1 MNIKFIAILC
11 CLIFLCSLSAQNSV
25 IHPAIQV
32 VKAKEISRPEKV
44 ALFKP
49 IADRS
54 SEVLSV
60 LQSYTLMSLD
70 NEALGKL
77 TNQKAPFIELS
88 IPTPNQKDIEVELVE
103 VHPFSPDFKV
113 RIAPSMEEVQVGQ
126 GEYYR
131 GIVKGEEGS
140 IVALSIVDGEV
151 AGLISSPSLS
161 GNMVIGKLK
170 QSDNYVIYEDH
181 QINGKSNFNCLTADY
196 QIAYT
201 PEELRGIS
209 SGSRKEN
216 DCIRIYFEVDYDIY
230 VDKGKNVENV
240 SSFVTAI
247 FNQVSMLYAAED
259 INIVLSEVV
268 VWTQQSPYTATTAS
282 GMLNQFTGY
291 RQGFNGD
298 LAQLL
303 SYKIG
308 GGIAYIDGLC
318 KSNPDYSM
326 SYAGIYNSFQNVPTY
341 SWTIEVVTHEL
352 GHLFGSQH
360 THACVWNGNKTA
372 IDGCYNIEGSCP
384 NPGIPSP
391 QQGGTIMSYCHLT
404 NAGIKF
410 SNGFGLQ
417 PGNVIRSKVAAASC
431 LTSCLPD
438 GGGTECE
445 LNKVILEI
453 NTDNYPSE
461 TTWDIKNQQGQILYS
476 GGPYYSP
483 RSLSTI
489 ELCLPTSCFIFTIYD
504 LYQDG
509 MCCSY
514 GNGSYKIKFEGNTL
528 ISGGQFGASE
538 SKQFCIS
545 SQPAPTCTD
554 GKKNGLET
562 GIDCGGPNC
571 PPCPT
576 CHDGIKNGQ
585 ETGIDCGGPD
595 CEPCATCTDGKKNGL
610 ETGIDCGGPN
620 CPPCPTCHDGIKNGL
635 ETGIDCGGPDCEP
648 CATCTDGKKNGL
660 ETGIDCGGPNCPPC
674 PTCHDGIKNGL
685 ETGIDCGGPD
695 CEPCKP
701 VHMGEVTETFIAGYY
716 FEQGWDNWTDG
727 GDFCSR
733 VRSISSPEG
742 RYSIR
747 LRNNNGEHSSM
758 TSESL
763 MIDEYDSLQ
772 VEFSFR
778 ALRFGDGD
786 QFKLKYFD
794 GTQWQT
800 ARTFIYDQDFI
811 NNDQYQKKVHIR
823 FKNISATRIKFEAD
837 AQQPTNQIY
846 IDAVVLTGFKTILID
861 SGSCEDGMLNGMETG
876 IDCGGPNCPPCP
888 TCDDGIQN
896 GYEIGI
902 DCGGPDCLPC
912 ITPPEDFEYGAYFET
927 GWDGWL
933 DGGKDCSRYYG
944 NPSPEG
950 AYSIKI
956 RGNSSEQSSM
966 TSQPFDLSMYETV
979 TFQFMFIATGMNN
992 REGFVFQYHDGTSW
1006 KKLVHFKAGLH
1017 FVNNQTY
1024 RVTYT
1029 TSSKANDATRFR
1041 FQSAGSGEGAMVFID
1056 AVVINVS
1063 TATSLVEHPLIIEEV
1078 GVPLTDLKISNV
1090 PRVFPNPATDILQIK
1105 SGEAIHRINIYNPT
1119 GQLLKTYNGE
1129 TNEWLDISELMPG
1142 MYILRIE
1149 TSDDIFVEKILKQ

>member
-1 MNIKFIAILC
+1 MH
-11 CLIFLCSLSAQNSV
+11 NS
-25 IHPAIQV
+25 
-32 VKAKEISRPEKV
+32 
-44 ALFKP
+44 
-49 IADRS
+49 
-54 SEVLSV
+54 
-60 LQSYTLMSLD
+60 
-70 NEALGKL
+70 G
-77 TNQKAPFIELS
+77 
-88 IPTPNQKDIEVELVE
+88 
-103 VHPFSPDFKV
+103 
-113 RIAPSMEEVQVGQ
+113 
-126 GEYYR
+126 
-131 GIVKGEEGS
+131 
-140 IVALSIVDGEV
+140 
-151 AGLISSPSLS
+151 
-161 GNMVIGKLK
+161 
-170 QSDNYVIYEDH
+170 
-181 QINGKSNFNCLTADY
+181 
-196 QIAYT
+196 
-201 PEELRGIS
+201 
-209 SGSRKEN
+209 
-216 DCIRIYFEVDYDIY
+216 
-230 VDKGKNVENV
+230 
-240 SSFVTAI
+240 
-247 FNQVSMLYAAED
+247 
-259 INIVLSEVV
+259 
-268 VWTQQSPYTATTAS
+268 
-282 GMLNQFTGY
+282 
-291 RQGFNGD
+291 
-298 LAQLL
+298 
-303 SYKIG
+303 
-308 GGIAYIDGLC
+308 
-318 KSNPDYSM
+318 
-326 SYAGIYNSFQNVPTY
+326 
-341 SWTIEVVTHEL
+341 
-352 GHLFGSQH
+352 LFGSQH

-585 ETGIDCGGPD
+585 ETGIDCGGPDCEPCATCTDGKKNGLETGIDCGGPNCPPCPTCHDGIKNGLETGIDCGGPD

>member
-1 MNIKFIAILC
+1 
-11 CLIFLCSLSAQNSV
+11 V

>member
-1 MNIKFIAILC
+1 
-11 CLIFLCSLSAQNSV
+11 LSAQNSV